1 MGPPPL
7 NRSRGE
13 GRGEGRLCSAVRQ
26 QKAGS
31 VLTSAMAWS
40 PLLLTLLAHCTGDL
54 MRGHGMG
61 PGSTSVHLIPPLVS
75 RPQEYPLCCFSF
87 QGFGLSRGRINHP
100 QCLGPW
106 ARGSLSPAL
115 ELVVTCI
122 GTNKSQ
128 EWPPKPSSMVVA
140 TDTQGSLIDSPAP
153 SLAAQVL

>member
-1 MGPPPL
+1 M
-7 NRSRGE
+7 
-13 GRGEGRLCSAVRQ
+13 RQ

-31 VLTSAMAWS
+31 VLTSAMAWF
-40 PLLLTLLAHCTGDL
+40 PLLLTLLAHCAGDL
-54 MRGHGMG
+54 MWGHRRG
-61 PGSTSVHLIPPLVS
+61 PGSTSVRLIPPLVS

-115 ELVVTCI
+115 ELVFPWI

-128 EWPPKPSSMVVA
+128 EWPPKPSSIVIA
-140 TDTQGSLIDSPAP
+140 TDSQRSLIDSPAP
-153 SLAAQVL
+153 SLAAQPP